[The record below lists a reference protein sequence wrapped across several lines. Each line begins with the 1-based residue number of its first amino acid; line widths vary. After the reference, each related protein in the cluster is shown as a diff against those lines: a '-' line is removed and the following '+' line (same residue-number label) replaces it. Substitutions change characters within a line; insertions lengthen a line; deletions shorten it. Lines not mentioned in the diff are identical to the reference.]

1 MDKIRTLIVNDDEVW
16 LNNIQYY
23 LLREDDIKLE
33 ATASD
38 RESAVRIAI
47 LIHPDVIIMDTNL
60 RGNIY
65 DGIYAAAEISREIDT
80 KIIMLSSHQEEDVV
94 LNSFAAGAVNVLP
107 KDDWRSIFNA
117 IYSAKADNSPYEV
130 LLKEYSRLKQEEQLR
145 PLTDSEREVFR
156 LLENG
161 YSRSQIQNELYKSE
175 NTIKTQIKSILKKM
189 GVSNVGLA
197 VKKVQQNGL
206 I

>member
-1 MDKIRTLIVNDDEVW
+1 MDKIRTLIVDDDEVW
-16 LNNIQYY
+16 LNNIHDY
-23 LLREDDIKLE
+23 LNREGYIKVE
-33 ATASD
+33 ATVSD
-38 RESAVRIAI
+38 RESAVRTAS
-47 LIHPDVIIMDTNL
+47 LIHPDVIVMNTDL
-60 RGNIY
+60 RGNNY

-80 KIIMLSSHQEEDVV
+80 KIIMLLSQQEETVV
-94 LNSFAAGAVNVLP
+94 LNSFAAGAINVLP
-107 KDDWRSIFNA
+107 KYDWRSIADA
-117 IYSAKADNSPYEV
+117 IYSTKANNSPYEV

-145 PLTDSEREVFR
+145 SLSDSEREVFR

-197 VKKVQQNGL
+197 VKKVHQNGL